1 MDYYKYLG
9 PIYIYL
15 KDGGDTST
23 QWIEEGLMVDIA
35 RETNGALF
43 TFDMRY
49 FGTNIPTEY
58 DEDIFLKFPI
68 TIFSPSPYIA
78 EMQH

>member
-1 MDYYKYLG
+1 
-9 PIYIYL
+9 
-15 KDGGDTST
+15 
-23 QWIEEGLMVDIA
+23 MVDIA

-58 DEDIFLKFPI
+58 DEDIFLRFSIP
-68 TIFSPSPYIA
+68 IFSPSPYIA